1 MRLLQANEIEI
12 KVKQVKENGCVA
24 LLYKTA
30 RTDMDILDETFGAEN
45 WQDSYEEIKGNMYCK
60 IGVWFESKNQWVW
73 KQDCGIESREDGEG
87 NEKKGEASDA
97 FKRAGFKWG
106 IGRELYTAPF
116 IWISADVIQIKS
128 YNGKY
133 SCNEKFSVSKI
144 GYNDNREI
152 SMLEIVNSKGKTV
165 FTFNSKTPIVMQKE
179 EKPTRISTEC
189 QRAINDA
196 GTLIELKTVYENFVD
211 TEPVDDLKSQCAA
224 KKELLMAMM

>member
-1 MRLLQANEIEI
+1 MSLEFRLLRADEIEVRAQQI
-12 KVKQVKENGCVA
+12 KENGVSL

-30 RTDMDILDETFGAEN
+30 RTDANLLDETVGAEN
-45 WQDSYEEIKGNMYCK
+45 WQNDFKCIDGKMFGYISIKCGNEWVSKSDSG
-60 IGVWFESKNQWVW
+60 S
-73 KQDCGIESREDGEG
+73 EG
-87 NEKKGEASDA
+87 NIELEKSLASDA

-196 GTLIELKTVYENFVD
+196 GTLIELKGVYEKFVD